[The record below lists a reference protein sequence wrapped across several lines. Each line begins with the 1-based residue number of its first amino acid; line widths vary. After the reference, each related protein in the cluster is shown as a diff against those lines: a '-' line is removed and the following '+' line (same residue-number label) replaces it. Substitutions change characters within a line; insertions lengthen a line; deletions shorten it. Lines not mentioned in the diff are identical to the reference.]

1 MTVTE
6 RITALRKQM
15 KEKGIDAYLVPTD
28 DFHGSEYVGDYFK
41 CRKYITGFTG
51 SAGTAVIMQ
60 DMAGLWTDGRYFIQ
74 AAQQLEGT
82 PVTLFKIG
90 EPDVPTIHKFLEE
103 NLKKGM
109 CLGFDGR
116 TVSAEEAETLEK
128 ILQKKQIRFSVNED
142 LIGNIWDDRPALSCK
157 PVMELS
163 EKWAGRSRADKIREI
178 RSKLKEKG
186 ADLFILTSLDDIAWL
201 LNIRGNDIHCCP
213 VVLSYLVLDDS
224 ELRLFANEKAFSDS
238 VKEALSKDDIAIYPY
253 DDIYTYVQT
262 IPEEKKVYLSRS
274 NVNSR
279 LVSSIPKQV
288 TILDGENLTLLPK
301 AIKNETEVQNE
312 KTAHLKDGVAMVKF
326 IHWLK
331 KNVGMKKITELSAAD
346 KLYEFRSVQENFQ
359 GNSFDPI
366 IAYGA
371 HGAIVHYSATEETNI
386 PLEPKGLV
394 LMDTGGHYL
403 EGTTDI
409 TRTVVLGPVTEKE
422 KKYFTAVL
430 RGHLHLAAAKFRY
443 GCTGLNLDTLAR
455 GPLWAMGE
463 DYNHGTG
470 HGVGYLLNVHE
481 GPQSFRWKSPA
492 ELPAPVLEEGMKY
505 QQIGIPPEEAQFLE
519 TRKFQINEIARMY
532 RIPPHMVGDLEKS
545 SFSNIEQQSLEFVK
559 YTLDPWV
566 VRWEQALQKALLLPQ
581 EKNEYFIKLNVDG
594 LLRGDYASRMNGY
607 AVGRQNGW
615 LSANDIREMEDQNP
629 IPEEDG
635 GDLYLVNGSM
645 TKLADA
651 GAFAG
656 KAGGNMPQ
664 V

>member
-41 CRKYITGFTG
+41 CRKYITG
-51 SAGTAVIMQ
+51 SAGTAVIMP

-82 PVTLFKIG
+82 PVTLFKMG

-103 NLKKGM
+103 NLKEGM

-116 TVSAEEAETLEK
+116 TVSAEEAGKLKK
-128 ILQKKQIRFSVNED
+128 ILQGKQVRFSVNED
-142 LIGNIWDDRPALSCK
+142 LIGNIWDDRPALSCE

-178 RSKLKEKG
+178 RSKLKEKD
-186 ADLFILTSLDDIAWL
+186 ADLFVLTSLDDIAWL

-213 VVLSYLVLDDS
+213 VVLSYLVMD
-224 ELRLFANEKAFSDS
+224 EKEIRFFANERAFPDS
-238 VKEALSKDDIAIYPY
+238 VKEALAIDGVTIYPY

-262 IPEEKKVYLSRS
+262 IPESKRVYLSKS

-279 LVSSIPKQV
+279 LVSSIPDGV
-288 TILDGENLTLLPK
+288 TILNGENLSLLPK
-301 AIKNETEVQNE
+301 AIKNEIEVQNE
-312 KTAHLKDGVAMVKF
+312 KTAHIKDGVAMVKF

-331 KNVGMKKITELSAAD
+331 KNVGKQEITELSAAD
-346 KLYEFRSVQENFQ
+346 KLYEFRSGQENFQ

-371 HGAIVHYSATEETNI
+371 HGAIVHYSATEETSI
-386 PLEPKGLV
+386 PLKPEGLV

-409 TRTVVLGPVTEKE
+409 TRTVVLGPVTQKE

-430 RGHLHLAAAKFRY
+430 RGHLNLAAAKFRY
-443 GCTGLNLDTLAR
+443 GCTGLNLDALAR

-481 GPQSFRWKSPA
+481 GPQT
-492 ELPAPVLEEGMKY
+492 
-505 QQIGIPPEEAQFLE
+505 IH
-519 TRKFQINEIARMY
+519 EIF
-532 RIPPHMVGDLEKS
+532 PLEKS
-545 SFSNIEQQSLEFVK
+545 RGSSGSCSGRRN
-559 YTLDPWV
+559 DH
-566 VRWEQALQKALLLPQ
+566 
-581 EKNEYFIKLNVDG
+581 
-594 LLRGDYASRMNGY
+594 LR
-607 AVGRQNGW
+607 
-615 LSANDIREMEDQNP
+615 
-629 IPEEDG
+629 
-635 GDLYLVNGSM
+635 
-645 TKLADA
+645 
-651 GAFAG
+651 
-656 KAGGNMPQ
+656 
-664 V
+664 

>member
-6 RITALRKQM
+6 RIAALRKLM
-15 KEKGIDAYLVPTD
+15 KEKKIDAYLVPTD

-82 PVTLFKIG
+82 PVTLFKMG
-90 EPDVPTIHKFLEE
+90 EPDVPTIHKFLEK

-116 TVSAEEAETLEK
+116 TISGKEADQLKK
-128 ILQKKQIRFSVNED
+128 ILQKKQVRFSVNED
-142 LIGNIWDDRPALSCK
+142 LIGEIWQDRPALSCE
-157 PVMELS
+157 PVMEL
-163 EKWAGRSRADKIREI
+163 EAKWTGKSRADKIQAI
-178 RSKLKEKG
+178 RTKLKEKG
-186 ADLFILTSLDDIAWL
+186 ADLFVLTSLDDIAWL

-213 VVLSYLVLDDS
+213 VVLSYLILD
-224 ELRLFANEKAFSDS
+224 EKEILLFANENAFPES
-238 VKEALSKDDIAIYPY
+238 VKAALAADGVTIYPY
-253 DDIYTYVQT
+253 NDIYAYVQT
-262 IPEEKKVYLSRS
+262 ISGEKKVYLSRS

-279 LVSSIPKQV
+279 LVSSIPENV

-312 KTAHLKDGVAMVKF
+312 KTAHIKDGVAMVKF

-331 KNVGMKKITELSAAD
+331 KNVGKQEITELSAAD
-346 KLYEFRSVQENFQ
+346 KLYEFREEQENFQ

-371 HGAIVHYSATEETNI
+371 HGAIVHYGATEETNI

-430 RGHLHLAAAKFRY
+430 RGHLNLAAAKFRY
-443 GCTGLNLDTLAR
+443 GCTGLNLDAIAR

-481 GPQSFRWKSPA
+481 GPQNFRWKNLADS
-492 ELPAPVLEEGMKY
+492 PAPVLEEGMITSDEPGY
-505 QQIGIPPEEAQFLE
+505 YAENEFGIRHENLIVCKKAEKTAYGQFM
-519 TRKFQINEIARMY
+519 KFE
-532 RIPPHMVGDLEKS
+532 PLTLVPFDLEG
-545 SFSNIEQQSLEFVK
+545 IDPAQMEVGER
-559 YTLDPWV
+559 TLLNQYHALVYEKISPYLDEEEKCWLK
-566 VRWEQALQKALLLPQ
+566 EATQA
-581 EKNEYFIKLNVDG
+581 I
-594 LLRGDYASRMNGY
+594 
-607 AVGRQNGW
+607 
-615 LSANDIREMEDQNP
+615 
-629 IPEEDG
+629 
-635 GDLYLVNGSM
+635 
-645 TKLADA
+645 
-651 GAFAG
+651 
-656 KAGGNMPQ
+656 
-664 V
+664 

>member
-82 PVTLFKIG
+82 PVTLFKMG

-103 NLKKGM
+103 NLKEGM

-128 ILQKKQIRFSVNED
+128 ILQKKQVHFSVNED
-142 LIGNIWDDRPALSCK
+142 LIGNIWDDRPALSCE

-224 ELRLFANEKAFSDS
+224 ELRLFVNEKAFSDS
-238 VKEALSKDDIAIYPY
+238 VKEALSKDGIAIYPY

-262 IPEEKKVYLSRS
+262 IPEEKKVFLSRS

-279 LVSSIPKQV
+279 LVSSIPKPV

-312 KTAHLKDGVAMVKF
+312 KTAHIKDGVAMVKF

-331 KNVGMKKITELSAAD
+331 KNVGMKEITELSAAD

-409 TRTVVLGPVTEKE
+409 TRTVVLGTVNEK
-422 KKYFTAVL
+422 
-430 RGHLHLAAAKFRY
+430 
-443 GCTGLNLDTLAR
+443 
-455 GPLWAMGE
+455 
-463 DYNHGTG
+463 
-470 HGVGYLLNVHE
+470 
-481 GPQSFRWKSPA
+481 
-492 ELPAPVLEEGMKY
+492 
-505 QQIGIPPEEAQFLE
+505 
-519 TRKFQINEIARMY
+519 
-532 RIPPHMVGDLEKS
+532 
-545 SFSNIEQQSLEFVK
+545 
-559 YTLDPWV
+559 
-566 VRWEQALQKALLLPQ
+566 
-581 EKNEYFIKLNVDG
+581 
-594 LLRGDYASRMNGY
+594 
-607 AVGRQNGW
+607 
-615 LSANDIREMEDQNP
+615 
-629 IPEEDG
+629 
-635 GDLYLVNGSM
+635 
-645 TKLADA
+645 
-651 GAFAG
+651 
-656 KAGGNMPQ
+656 
-664 V
+664 

>member
-6 RITALRKQM
+6 RITALRKLM
-15 KEKGIDAYLVPTD
+15 KEKKIDAYLVPTD

-116 TVSAEEAETLEK
+116 TVSGKEADQLKK
-128 ILQKKQIRFSVNED
+128 ILPKQQVRFSVNED
-142 LIGNIWDDRPALSCK
+142 LIGEIWQDRPALSCE
-157 PVMELS
+157 PVMEL
-163 EKWAGRSRADKIREI
+163 ETKWTGKSRADKIQEI
-178 RSKLKEKG
+178 RTKLKEKG
-186 ADLFILTSLDDIAWL
+186 ADLFVLTSLDDIAWL

-213 VVLSYLVLDDS
+213 VVLSYLVLD
-224 ELRLFANEKAFSDS
+224 EKEIRLFANANAFPES
-238 VKEALSKDDIAIYPY
+238 VKDALATDGVTIYPY
-253 DDIYTYVQT
+253 NDIYAYVQT
-262 IPEEKKVYLSRS
+262 ISEEKKIYLSRN

-279 LVSSIPKQV
+279 LVSSIPENV
-288 TILDGENLTLLPK
+288 TILDGENLTMLPK

-312 KTAHLKDGVAMVKF
+312 KTAHIKDGVAMIKF

-331 KNVGMKKITELSAAD
+331 KNVGKQKISELSAAD
-346 KLYEFRSVQENFQ
+346 KLYGFRAEQENFQ

-430 RGHLHLAAAKFRY
+430 RGHLNLAAAKFRY
-443 GCTGLNLDTLAR
+443 GCTGLNLDALAR
-455 GPLWAMGE
+455 GLLWAMGE

-481 GPQSFRWKSPA
+481 GPQSFRWKNPA
-492 ELPAPVLEEGMKY
+492 DHPAPVLEEGMITSDEPGY
-505 QQIGIPPEEAQFLE
+505 YAENEFGIRHENLVVCKKAEKTSYGQFM
-519 TRKFQINEIARMY
+519 KFE
-532 RIPPHMVGDLEKS
+532 PLTLVPFDLEG
-545 SFSNIEQQSLEFVK
+545 IDPEQMETGERNLLNQ
-559 YTLDPWV
+559 YH
-566 VRWEQALQKALLLPQ
+566 ALVYEKISPYLNEEERSWLKKATQ
-581 EKNEYFIKLNVDG
+581 EI
-594 LLRGDYASRMNGY
+594 
-607 AVGRQNGW
+607 
-615 LSANDIREMEDQNP
+615 
-629 IPEEDG
+629 
-635 GDLYLVNGSM
+635 
-645 TKLADA
+645 
-651 GAFAG
+651 
-656 KAGGNMPQ
+656 
-664 V
+664 